1 MSDNKLDMILTALS
15 EFRSD
20 FDKFKNE
27 SQEQSEE
34 NKKQFKEIKEQL
46 SRIEETTLRLE
57 AEQPKDIKA
66 MLNQINNKLDERDNE
81 IQVLNKRLFKNESEV
96 ERLARQ

>member
-1 MSDNKLDMILTALS
+1 MTDKKLDMILTALS
-15 EFRSD
+15 EFRGD

-46 SRIEETTLRLE
+46 VRIEETSLRLE
-57 AEQPKDIKA
+57 AEQPKDITA
-66 MLNQINNKLDERDNE
+66 ILNQISKKLDERDNDL
-81 IQVLNKRLFKNESEV
+81 QALNKRVFRTESEI
-96 ERLARQ
+96 ERLTRQ